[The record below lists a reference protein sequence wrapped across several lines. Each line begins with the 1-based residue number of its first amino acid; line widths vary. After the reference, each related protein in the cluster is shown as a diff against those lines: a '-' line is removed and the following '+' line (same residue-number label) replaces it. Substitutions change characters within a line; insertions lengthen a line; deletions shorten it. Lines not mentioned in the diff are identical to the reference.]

1 MERGLAMATM
11 GSRCE
16 IRWPQYYHF
25 FSQTVRNMAM
35 KQEIYLGTIQAAFK
49 FALQRF
55 IYSISPLY
63 PQLKCQD
70 LICQANDDLDAA
82 IKTVRDMVS
91 SLRLDV
97 DARRRKALLSTATV
111 DCKKQSRTKFVYI
124 SPYIC

>member
-1 MERGLAMATM
+1 MDHPKYGNEM
-11 GSRCE
+11 GILLGNHS
-16 IRWPQYYHF
+16 
-25 FSQTVRNMAM
+25 SQPSSQPF
-35 KQEIYLGTIQAAFK
+35 KDSYPTIFP
-49 FALQRF
+49 
-55 IYSISPLY
+55 IY

-97 DARRRKALLSTATV
+97 DARRRKALRFSATV
-111 DCKKQSRTKFVYI
+111 DCKKQSITNLFI